1 MVRLPVAVALAVSV
15 APLFAQDPAKLKAEF
30 LANFDDT
37 AKKIVSLAEAVPADK
52 YKWRPA
58 PGVRSISEVY
68 MHITGANFMIPNFL
82 GAKMP
87 EDLKLGRDS
96 EKTITS
102 KDEIIPLLKRAME
115 HTRRAIESGM
125 DTPDKATKLFG
136 RDSTNAGVALLL
148 ITHMHEHLGQ
158 SIAYARSNGVTPP
171 WSEGGR

>member
-1 MVRLPVAVALAVSV
+1 MIVPRLALALAVSAACV
-15 APLFAQDPAKLKAEF
+15 FGQDPAKLKAEY

-58 PGVRSISEVY
+58 DGVRSISEVY

-87 EDLKLGRDS
+87 GDLKLGQNS

-102 KDEIIPLLKRAME
+102 KEEIVPLLKRAME
-115 HTRRAIESGM
+115 HTRQAIATGL

-148 ITHMHEHLGQ
+148 VTHMHEHLGQ
-158 SIAYARSNGVTPP
+158 SIAYARSNGVVPP
-171 WSEGGR
+171 WSTGGR